1 MKSAALFGLL
11 LAVTPLAAAPY
22 ADEAFTVTPGQA
34 VSIGGGDGDAFAVER
49 ISRNDNAVVV
59 LLHPKGEDCTFRFSV
74 NVGQSVQLRTQAS
87 DGQSFLCKATLRPII
102 DDSRAQFA
110 AECAEQSHAD
120 ERKCPPDSN
129 AGSAFSK

>member
-11 LAVTPLAAAPY
+11 LAATPLSAPH

-34 VSIGGGDGDAFAVER
+34 VSIGAGAGDAFAVER
-49 ISRNDNAVVV
+49 ISRNENTVVV
-59 LLHPKGEDCTFRFSV
+59 LLRPKGEDCTFRFSV
-74 NVGQSVQLRTQAS
+74 NVGQSVQLRTQAA

-102 DDSRAQFA
+102 DDTRAQFA
-110 AECAEQSHAD
+110 EECAEQSPSN

-129 AGSAFSK
+129 AGSAASK